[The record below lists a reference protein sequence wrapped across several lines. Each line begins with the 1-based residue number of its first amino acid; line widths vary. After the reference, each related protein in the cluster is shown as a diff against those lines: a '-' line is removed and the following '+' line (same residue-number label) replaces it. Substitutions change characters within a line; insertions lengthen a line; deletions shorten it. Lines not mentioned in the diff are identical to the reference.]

1 MLFRSTDKTDTGLHL
16 YEFDQNTLEYKLVDT
31 NMEVK
36 NPTYIC
42 ISNDNNYAWVTG
54 TDKEPEDSV
63 YAFAIDKDNLRLKK
77 ISSSKAG
84 GGRPC
89 YITSDDKESFVVT
102 ANYNGGNISFFD
114 INEDKTLSTS
124 KKILN
129 FYGSGEHPRRQKQP
143 YLHSVVFSP
152 DKSVML
158 AADLGRD
165 YIYQLSN
172 DVDGYLS
179 VNDSIQ
185 LEPGS
190 GPRHLVFSNNG
201 DNVYVICEL
210 SGKVETLLKTGDT
223 YEVVHYIVADK
234 VRGESSA
241 DIHLSGDGRFLYAS
255 VRDAQD
261 GIAIY
266 NVDTPD
272 GIPESIGYL
281 VTGEHPRNFIL
292 TPNDKY
298 LLVACRN
305 DNVIQIYERLSD
317 GLLEYTGKSIE
328 CPRPVCLK
336 WIGQ

>member
-1 MLFRSTDKTDTGLHL
+1 MLFRSVMPQVAIAVGVTIGCGCIINTGAVVEHDCGIGDGVHL
-16 YEFDQNTLEYKLVDT
+16 CPGTTLGGTVVIGDRSW
-31 NMEVK
+31 
-36 NPTYIC
+36 IC
-42 ISNDNNYAWVTG
+42 LG
-54 TDKEPEDSV
+54 
-63 YAFAIDKDNLRLKK
+63 
-77 ISSSKAG
+77 
-84 GGRPC
+84 
-89 YITSDDKESFVVT
+89 
-102 ANYNGGNISFFD
+102 SFFD

-129 FYGSGEHPRRQKQP
+129 FYGSGEHPHRQKQP

-179 VNDSIQ
+179 VNDSLQ

-190 GPRHLVFSNNG
+190 GPHHLVFSNNG
-201 DNVYVICEL
+201 DNVYVICAL
-210 SGKVETLLKTGDT
+210 LGQVATLFKTEET

-281 VTGEHPRNFIL
+281 VT
-292 TPNDKY
+292 Y
-298 LLVACRN
+298 LML
-305 DNVIQIYERLSD
+305 IFRLF
-317 GLLEYTGKSIE
+317 
-328 CPRPVCLK
+328 
-336 WIGQ
+336 